1 MLFDATHSVQDRLE
15 FPSAASLAMVQEA
28 SREDDER
35 VLVTVAADVA
45 KAHRRCLCRETDFG
59 YLGCR
64 AKPTPGDDPNKDTVW
79 LNRVGTFAPL
89 CTLAGWLGPSADLQA
104 GRCCRNM
111 LTSFCLQMTSSG
123 LLGVHAGI
131 SPFGASYSCGWLWAR
146 RFSWHKFRGG
156 ISLDYVGFY
165 CDYARFAVGISERRS
180 AWFVEWVDAARRDQ
194 WIVAQRGFVE
204 FLGRLSFAA
213 QALGWLRPFLAPLFA
228 WSAVLSVGMTA
239 ALPTQVRL
247 TLVFIQRM
255 LVRGNYTVSCSSP
268 ARPTAQAFR
277 TDAKCATGSVVLGGW
292 SLGDGADP
300 GAAKWFSLELSPTMA
315 PWLFGKDNESKM
327 NSTVAELL
335 AVYVALRCFGFLES
349 EGSAPRVLSV
359 CGGTDNLAIDYLS
372 RSRSTT
378 RFPLALVNM
387 QLWYRLF
394 SAKVWLH
401 WRPRGENQLA
411 DDLTNGDF
419 GSFSIERRVPV
430 TWQDIDV
437 GLLEEMLEAQRELE
451 EALVEARQACQKGRS

>member
-1 MLFDATHSVQDRLE
+1 VYADSE
-15 FPSAASLAMVQEA
+15 FAPEAVNYKSAQETA
-28 SREDDER
+28 GKIEEQLRAEEEDDEQ

-45 KAHRRCLCRETDFG
+45 KAHR
-59 YLGCR
+59 
-64 AKPTPGDDPNKDTVW
+64 
-79 LNRVGTFAPL
+79 
-89 CTLAGWLGPSADLQA
+89 WLGPSADLQA

-131 SPFGASYSCGWLWAR
+131 SPFLWLAVGTP
-146 RFSWHKFRGG
+146 FSWHKFRGG

-165 CDYARFAVGISERRS
+165 CDYARFAVGVSERRS

-204 FLGRLSFAA
+204 FLGRLSVAA

-268 ARPTAQAFR
+268 ARPTAQA
-277 TDAKCATGSVVLGGW
+277 AKCATGSVVLGGW

-300 GAAKWFSLELSPTMA
+300 GAAKWFTMA

-335 AVYVALRCFGFLES
+335 AVYVALHCFGFLDS

-387 QLWYRLF
+387 QLWYRL
-394 SAKVWLH
+394 
-401 WRPRGENQLA
+401 
-411 DDLTNGDF
+411 GDF
-419 GSFSIERRVPV
+419 GSFSIKRRVPV

-451 EALVEARQACQKGRS
+451 EALVEARQAGAGPKQKMSKRAKLESKTKWEGGSAARP